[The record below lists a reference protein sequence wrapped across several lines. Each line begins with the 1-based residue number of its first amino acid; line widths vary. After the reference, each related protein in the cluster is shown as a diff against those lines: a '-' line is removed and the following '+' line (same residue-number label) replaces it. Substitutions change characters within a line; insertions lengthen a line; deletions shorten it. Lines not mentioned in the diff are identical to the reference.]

1 MSRNLHSA
9 FQSIR
14 QNKIRSVLAGF
25 GIAWGIFLLV
35 FFLGIGNGFKSGVMD
50 LFHGYAQK
58 SLFVYGG
65 RTSIATGAMGEN
77 TQILLR
83 KELIERLKARY
94 GVVIACSAEMTRPSV
109 PVVSDDEAT
118 TASVKGVCSDYFRIK
133 ILDTKSGRALNHMD
147 EMTGRDVA
155 VIGEEVE
162 HALFGKASGL
172 GKKVTIGNEL
182 YEIVGI
188 LSSEDF
194 FSIQD
199 RSSVYIPAPSYNA
212 SFNSEGVINSF
223 CLSLSSDAPTTE
235 IEKDLKGYL
244 AWMYGFD
251 PHDDNAV
258 YVANIETQTNTFEKL
273 FSGLEI
279 LIWLV
284 GICLLLSGIVGV
296 TNVMLI
302 IVKERTNEIGIRKA
316 VGATSASIISMMM
329 TESVLITA
337 VAGTTG
343 ALLGIGVVTLADKL
357 LLPLF
362 NTDVISH
369 LEIDSMTIVA
379 SMIVLC
385 ICGVIAGLFPALK
398 ASQIEPVDA
407 IRYENRG

>member
-188 LSSEDF
+188 LSSEDL

-223 CLSLSSDAPTTE
+223 CLSLSSDATT
-235 IEKDLKGYL
+235 
-244 AWMYGFD
+244 
-251 PHDDNAV
+251 
-258 YVANIETQTNTFEKL
+258 T
-273 FSGLEI
+273 
-279 LIWLV
+279 
-284 GICLLLSGIVGV
+284 
-296 TNVMLI
+296 
-302 IVKERTNEIGIRKA
+302 
-316 VGATSASIISMMM
+316 
-329 TESVLITA
+329 
-337 VAGTTG
+337 
-343 ALLGIGVVTLADKL
+343 
-357 LLPLF
+357 
-362 NTDVISH
+362 
-369 LEIDSMTIVA
+369 
-379 SMIVLC
+379 
-385 ICGVIAGLFPALK
+385 
-398 ASQIEPVDA
+398 
-407 IRYENRG
+407 